1 MPEYASQLTADLLSS
16 AMEINYLFH
25 ETSTF
30 WLYRQILN
38 EFPLLYIML
47 NGIYL
52 FTCYEIVRE
61 ILTNKNLNIAEYVVM
76 EEMNQPD

>member
-1 MPEYASQLTADLLSS
+1 
-16 AMEINYLFH
+16 
-25 ETSTF
+25 
-30 WLYRQILN
+30 
-38 EFPLLYIML
+38 ML